1 MLNEPVSIDP
11 ARPDPLPEPGLCPVQ
26 AAPEEVRRVRIA
38 VQGTVQGVGFRPFVH
53 RLAAELGLGGWVLN
67 GADGVT
73 IEVEGPGCS
82 TSAFVARLSAELPP
96 LAHIER
102 MAAMPVAALGER
114 IFRIAPSERAERPFT
129 LIAPDIA
136 TCPDCLAELQDPD
149 NRRFSYAFINCTNCG
164 PRFTVVRDLPYD
176 RANTTMDVFPL
187 CPTCLVEY
195 EHPADRRFHAEPT
208 ACPKCGPALTF
219 SRTLARGANSTVSSP
234 QQPLQGNDPI
244 GSVVASLRAG
254 QIVAIKGLG
263 GFHLACDAR
272 NGSAVALLRQ
282 RKGREEKPFAV
293 MVAGLAQAR
302 ELCAVSRDEAALLSA
317 PERPIVLLDRRRSS
331 REPLAAAV
339 APGQKQLGL
348 MLPYTPLHSLLLGR
362 WQGPLVM
369 TSGNLSEEPI
379 AYRNDEAQARLGSI
393 ADGFLLHNRDIHM
406 RCDDS
411 VARVWGGA
419 ARLLRRS
426 RGYAPA
432 PVRLR
437 WRFSRPILA
446 VGGELKNTFCL
457 GRENFAILSHHIGD
471 LENEAAMRAFE
482 GAVEHYCRL
491 FQVAPEVIVH
501 DLHPDYRSTRFALE
515 QAGRARIVGVQ
526 HHHAHVAAVM
536 AEHGLEGPVIG
547 LAWDG
552 TGYGTD
558 GCLWGGEFL
567 VCDLRGFERV
577 GHWSEF
583 PLPGGAAAIRQPW
596 RVAAGLLRERFGD
609 DVAGLPLPALLHHAS
624 EIPVL
629 SRMIERRI
637 NVPRS
642 CGVGRL
648 FDAAAALIAGQE
660 TASYE
665 GQAAQALEQLADG
678 SATATCPVELAQVHG
693 QWIPDSAS
701 LLASVA
707 RRILEGTAPQAVAAG
722 FHAALALAGAEV
734 CRQVRAQRGI
744 RQVVLGGGV
753 FQNRV
758 LLQRCSEALTRSG
771 LDVYVSRQVPTN
783 DGGLALGQVV
793 VGDRLTCV

>member
-11 ARPDPLPEPGLCPVQ
+11 SGAAPPPEPGSGPVRADAQ
-26 AAPEEVRRVRIA
+26 EVRRVRIA
-38 VQGTVQGVGFRPFVH
+38 VQGTVQGVGFRPYVH

-73 IEVEGPGCS
+73 IEVEGPGS
-82 TSAFVARLSAELPP
+82 RAAAFVTRLSAELPP
-96 LAHIER
+96 LAQIER
-102 MAAMPVAALGER
+102 MAATPIAALGER
-114 IFRIAPSERAERPFT
+114 IFRIAPSEQAERPFT
-129 LIAPDIA
+129 LVAPDIA
-136 TCPDCLAELQDPD
+136 TCPDCLAELQDPA
-149 NRRFSYAFINCTNCG
+149 NRRFGYAFINCTNCG

-187 CPTCLVEY
+187 CPSCLAEY

-208 ACPKCGPALTF
+208 ACPECGPALTF
-219 SRTLARGANSTVSSP
+219 IGASRAGRALARGPKTTQPRSPKTAQPRGADGTVSSP
-234 QQPLQGNDPI
+234 AQPLGGNDPI
-244 GSVVASLRAG
+244 ASVVASLGAG
-254 QIVAIKGLG
+254 QIVAVKGLG

-272 NGSAVALLRQ
+272 NGGAVALLRQ

-302 ELCAVSRDEAALLSA
+302 ELCTVSEDEAALLCA
-317 PERPIVLLDRRRSS
+317 PARPIVLLDRRRSGG
-331 REPLAAAV
+331 EPLAPAV

-348 MLPYTPLHSLLLGR
+348 MLPYTPLHRLLLDR
-362 WQGPLVM
+362 WRGPLVM

-379 AYRNDEAQARLGSI
+379 AYRNEEAQARLGAI
-393 ADGFLLHNRDIHM
+393 ADGFLLHNREIHM

-437 WRFSRPILA
+437 WRFAQPILA

-491 FQVAPEVIVH
+491 FRVAPQVIVH
-501 DLHPDYRSTRFALE
+501 DLHPDYRSTRYALE

-526 HHHAHVAAVM
+526 HHHAHIAAVM

-547 LAWDG
+547 VAWDG
-552 TGYGTD
+552 TGYGPD

-577 GHWSEF
+577 GHWSYF

-609 DVAGLPLPALLHHAS
+609 EVARLPLPALLHYAS
-624 EIPVL
+624 
-629 SRMIERRI
+629 
-637 NVPRS
+637 
-642 CGVGRL
+642 
-648 FDAAAALIAGQE
+648 
-660 TASYE
+660 
-665 GQAAQALEQLADG
+665 
-678 SATATCPVELAQVHG
+678 
-693 QWIPDSAS
+693 
-701 LLASVA
+701 
-707 RRILEGTAPQAVAAG
+707 
-722 FHAALALAGAEV
+722 
-734 CRQVRAQRGI
+734 
-744 RQVVLGGGV
+744 
-753 FQNRV
+753 
-758 LLQRCSEALTRSG
+758 
-771 LDVYVSRQVPTN
+771 
-783 DGGLALGQVV
+783 
-793 VGDRLTCV
+793 